1 MKTFGLVLAVAF
13 FLSIGL
19 SGAYAVE
26 KDSKMNAPSQEVKK
40 EGTGMASAQDTSMK
54 QEYEKYQKK
63 AQKELNEYKEKM
75 KGLEAKTK
83 NLEEKAK
90 AEVNEGIKEFH
101 KDWNVADQ
109 KLKSMKSASAD
120 AWEKMKAD
128 MDSAIAAVKEEYDK
142 VAAKFKG

>member
-13 FLSIGL
+13 LLSIGL
-19 SGAYAVE
+19 SGAYADQR
-26 KDSKMNAPSQEVKK
+26 DSKMNAPSQEVKK
-40 EGTGMASAQDTSMK
+40 EGAGMASAKDTSMK

-63 AQKELNEYKEKM
+63 AQKELNEYKKKM
-75 KGLEAKTK
+75 KELETKSK

-90 AEVNEGIKEFH
+90 AEANEGIKEFH
-101 KDWNVADQ
+101 REWKAAEH
-109 KLKSMKSASAD
+109 KLKSMKSATAD

-128 MDSAIAAVKEEYDK
+128 MDSALASVKEDYDR

>member
-1 MKTFGLVLAVAF
+1 MKKLGLVLAAAF
-13 FLSIGL
+13 FLSLGL
-19 SGAYAVE
+19 PALYGYEGNVNT
-26 KDSKMNAPSQEVKK
+26 NAPSPGVKK
-40 EGTGMASAQDTSMK
+40 EVQMAQAQDTSMK

-63 AQKELNEYKEKM
+63 AHQELNEYKMKM
-75 KGLEAKTK
+75 KELEAKTK

-90 AEVNEGIKEFH
+90 VEANEGIKEFH
-101 KDWNVADQ
+101 REWNVAEQ

-128 MDSAIAAVKEEYDK
+128 MDAAIASVKEDYDK